1 MVSNVF
7 DLGNLR
13 SKIVKNTINS
23 IRNKLR
29 TFVTLLETMW
39 AFF

>member
-13 SKIVKNTINS
+13 SKNTKNTINS

-29 TFVTLLETMW
+29 TFVTLFETMW